1 MRERI
6 EIERLI
12 RELNQALL
20 DAANA
25 GRSVRLLTGTAPLRM
40 GPTNQTPR
48 AWIDAVW
55 EDAS

>member
-6 EIERLI
+6 EIERLV

-20 DAANA
+20 DAANV
-25 GRSVRLLTGTAPLRM
+25 GRNVRLITGTAPLRM
-40 GPTNQTPR
+40 GPTNRTLR

-55 EDAS
+55 ESGS